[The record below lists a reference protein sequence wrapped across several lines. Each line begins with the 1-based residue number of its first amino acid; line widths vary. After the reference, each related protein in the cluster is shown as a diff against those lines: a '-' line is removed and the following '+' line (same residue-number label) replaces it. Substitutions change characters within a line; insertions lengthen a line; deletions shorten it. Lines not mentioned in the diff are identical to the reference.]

1 MITALF
7 THPDC
12 DRHVEPPGHPE
23 QAARLVAVRH
33 ALADMDLLRIDADL
47 GAEQDILRCHPQGY
61 IDRMRAAIPA
71 QGWAQVDGDT
81 YLAPG
86 SYEAALRGVGGVCA
100 AVDLVLTGRAVNAFV
115 ATRPPGHHAETDR
128 AMGFCLF
135 GNIAIAAKYALEH
148 HKLTRVVIVDFDVH
162 HGNGTQ
168 DLLWDEPRVLFA
180 SSHQMPL
187 YPGSGAAHE
196 VGTHRQIINLPLR
209 PGSGSAEMRAA
220 YEAHIFPQIDAFEP
234 ELILVSAGFD
244 AHRDDPLANLNWSTE
259 DFAWLTQR
267 ICSLADLHC
276 AGRVVSALEGGYD
289 LQALAA
295 SAAAHV
301 TVLKERGNARSSD
314 R

>member
-1 MITALF
+1 MATALF
-7 THPDC
+7 SHPDC
-12 DRHVEPPGHPE
+12 DAHREPPGHPE
-23 QAARLVAVRH
+23 QSARLSAVLAALSGLDLARH
-33 ALADMDLLRIDADL
+33 DAPL
-47 GAEQDILRCHPQGY
+47 GAEADILRCHPQSY
-61 IDRMRAAIPA
+61 INRIRAALPA

-86 SYEAALRGVGGVCA
+86 SFQAALRGVGGVCA
-100 AVDLVLTGRAVNAFV
+100 AVDLVLSGGAANAFV
-115 ATRPPGHHAETDR
+115 ATRPPGHHAETDT

-135 GNIAIAAKYALEH
+135 GNIAIAAKYALDH
-148 HKLTRVVIVDFDVH
+148 HKLARVAVVDFDVH

-168 DLLWDEPRVLFA
+168 DLLWDEPRVMFA

-196 VGTHRQIINLPLR
+196 VGAHRQIINLPLR
-209 PGSGSAEMRAA
+209 AGSSGADMRTA
-220 YEAHIFPQIDAFEP
+220 YDAHIFPRIDDFAP

-244 AHRDDPLANLNWSTE
+244 AHRADPLANLNWTE
-259 DFAWLTQR
+259 DDFAWLTQR
-267 ICSLADLHC
+267 ICDLADDHC

-289 LQALAA
+289 LPALAA

-301 TVLKERGNARSSD
+301 NVLKERGHD